1 MKLSWKRIAILV
13 IGAIAL
19 AVVVLFL
26 SGTTQV
32 AHEALQYQ
40 LQAIGQSIYEY
51 HANTG
56 QWPSGP
62 GDIEKTSFGLRLRY
76 WEPAL
81 RNGSIVIVWHNNLQA
96 NPRDNANLI
105 LAYHNRGLLADMGR
119 QWVCWGDLRTEYISS
134 RRLEAIL
141 SATAR

>member
-1 MKLSWKRIAILV
+1 MKQNWKRIAILV
-13 IGAIAL
+13 VGAIAL
-19 AVVVLFL
+19 VVVMLFF

-32 AHEALQYQ
+32 AHEALQYE
-40 LQAIGQSIYEY
+40 LKAIGQSIYEY

-62 GDIEKTSFGLRLRY
+62 EDLQKTSLGVRLRY

-81 RNGSIVIVWHNNLQA
+81 RNGSMVIVWHDDLKA
-96 NPRDNANLI
+96 DPKDNADVI
-105 LAYHNRGLLADMGR
+105 LAYHNRGLLADMGW

-134 RRLEAIL
+134 KRLRAVL
-141 SATAR
+141 SATTH